1 MFHLQKKKSTTI
13 NLLSNLDE
21 LEHQSFPKLKCKEA
35 DSMALSVDQVK
46 VYLVKGL
53 LSSKRKRKI
62 QYKFIKCLSS
72 NINDLLDYN
81 SLWHSMT

>member
-1 MFHLQKKKSTTI
+1 
-13 NLLSNLDE
+13 
-21 LEHQSFPKLKCKEA
+21 
-35 DSMALSVDQVK
+35 MALSVDQVK